1 MKLRNRIVQSKIQ
14 LDMTPMIDVVFQ
26 LMIFFMCTLK
36 VTEPEGDFDISMPLG
51 APSEASV
58 TEADQPPFK
67 VRMIADGAGDLQS
80 LQWNGVDLGGGPD
93 AFDRLNS
100 EVLRAITG
108 LKAIGPD
115 QQENQEVELDPD
127 YNLHYGN
134 VINAIGAC
142 SGRLERDGRPV
153 RYLSKIKFAPR
164 RDAAGSGQP

>member
-1 MKLRNRIVQSKIQ
+1 MKLRNRVIPGKIQ

-51 APSEASV
+51 APSEAAV
-58 TEADQPPFK
+58 TDADQPPFK
-67 VRMIADGAGDLQS
+67 VRMIADASGELQS
-80 LQWNGVDLGGGPD
+80 LTWNGADLGGGAA
-93 AFDRLNS
+93 AFEKLNS
-100 EVLRAITG
+100 EVLRSITA
-108 LKAIGPD
+108 LKTIGPD

-127 YNLHYGN
+127 YNLHYHN

-142 SGRLERDGRPV
+142 SGRMERDGRPV

-164 RDAAGSGQP
+164 RTAGPAGQP